1 LTSTLTNKPFPRVAI
16 VGRPNVGKS
25 TLFNRFLGIRRAITD
40 PTPGVTR
47 DPVETVCRIGGR
59 SVFLVDTGGFRL
71 EGEGIDQLVT
81 KKSLSMIEDADLVL
95 LLLDVTETTPEDES
109 FIGHLRKYAD
119 KVLVVVNKVDNPSRE
134 QSVWNYHSL
143 GFDHVVG
150 ISATHGNNFDIL
162 SDMVLRLLD
171 FEAYSGEEP
180 EARHDIALAILGKPN
195 TGKSTLVNLL
205 TGRETSIVSDVPGT
219 TRDVIEG
226 SFEWNGRRF
235 RILDTAGIRRKSR
248 VGDNIEYY
256 SVNRAIRAID
266 EADVV
271 LLMIDAEDGLS
282 EQDKKI
288 ASLIV
293 DRGKGVVL
301 VLNKWDL
308 GENTRNRFEAVSDR
322 VRFLFPV
329 LGFAPLVAISALEN
343 QGIDRLLKA
352 VVMVNAELGRRIDTG
367 KLNRAFRAWTAE
379 YAPPTIG
386 RKRYKIR
393 YMTQVSVR
401 PVRFVLFVNR
411 LQGFPAEYTQYIK
424 NKIRKTLGFSHIP
437 INLDL
442 RETEKGDAPFLDS

>member
-1 LTSTLTNKPFPRVAI
+1 MTSTPINKLFPRVAI

-59 SVFLVDTGGFRL
+59 TIYLVDTGGFRL
-71 EGEGIDQLVT
+71 EGEGIDELVT
-81 KKSLSMIEDADLVL
+81 EKSLSIIEDSDLVL

-109 FIGHLRKYAD
+109 FIEYLRQYAG

-134 QSVWNYHSL
+134 QSVWNFHSL
-143 GFDHVVG
+143 GFGHVVG
-150 ISATHGNNFDIL
+150 ISAAHGYNFD
-162 SDMVLRLLD
+162 VLTDTVLKLLD

-226 SFEWNGRRF
+226 SFEWSGRRF

-256 SVNRAIRAID
+256 SVNRAIKAID

-271 LLMIDAEDGLS
+271 LLMIDVEEGLT

-301 VLNKWDL
+301 VLNKWDK
-308 GENTRNRFEAVSDR
+308 GESTRNRFEAVSDR

-329 LGFAPLVAISALEN
+329 LGFAPLVAISALKNE
-343 QGIDRLLKA
+343 GIEKLLKTA
-352 VVMVNAELGRRIDTG
+352 AMVNGELGRRVDTG
-367 KLNRAFRAWTAE
+367 KLNRALKTWTTE
-379 YAPPTIG
+379 LAPPTVG

-411 LQGFPAEYTQYIK
+411 LYGFPTEYTQYIK

-442 RETEKGDAPFLDS
+442 RETDKGDAPFLDS